1 MKKLSIILLVTL
13 FVISFVACSD
23 KKDEKS
29 NNVNTQNNNTTAESA
44 SNTQV
49 SQAKNVVYEPDKVV
63 ATARI
68 EPEAK
73 IAKLSSE
80 VSGLIKKVYVKT
92 GDVVKKGDIL
102 IELSSELET
111 QQVAQNQSFTQVKI
125 SSKAEIEANIH
136 LEQTKFANAK
146 QKYERL
152 KTAFEKGAETQ
163 QNIDN
168 AELDYKSIQKN
179 IEKLQK
185 QILTNAS
192 EMAEN
197 KIKINIANIQ
207 LQRRFIKAPSN
218 GIILSINLA
227 EGNAVLAYSDLIEF
241 APESPVNAVCEV
253 DELFANDIKVGQ
265 TAYIRAVGRT
275 EKLAEGTVILTS
287 PYLKKKS
294 LFSDASNDLDDR
306 RVREVRIR
314 ITNPKDL
321 LFGMRVEGVIATKE

>member
-1 MKKLSIILLVTL
+1 MKKLSIILFVTL

-29 NNVNTQNNNTTAESA
+29 NENNSNNNTTSK
-44 SNTQV
+44 NT
-49 SQAKNVVYEPDKVV
+49 STTQATNVAYEPDKVV

-102 IELSSELET
+102 IELSSELES

-125 SSKAEIEANIH
+125 SSKAEIEANIY
-136 LEQTKFANAK
+136 LEQTKLGNAK

-152 KTAFEKGAETQ
+152 KTAFGKGAETQ
-163 QNIDN
+163 QNLDN

-197 KIKINIANIQ
+197 QIKINIANIQ

-218 GIILSINLA
+218 GIILSINLS

-241 APESPVNAVCEV
+241 APESPINAVCEV

-265 TAYIRAVGRT
+265 IAYIRAVGRT

-314 ITNPKDL
+314 LTNPKDL

>member
-1 MKKLSIILLVTL
+1 MKKLSIILFVTL

-29 NNVNTQNNNTTAESA
+29 NENNSNNNTTSKTT
-44 SNTQV
+44 STTQTT
-49 SQAKNVVYEPDKVV
+49 NVVYEPDKVV

-102 IELSSELET
+102 IELSSELES

-125 SSKAEIEANIH
+125 SNKAEIEANIH
-136 LEQTKFANAK
+136 LKQTKFANAK

-152 KTAFEKGAETQ
+152 KTAFGKGAETQ
-163 QNIDN
+163 QNLDN

-192 EMAEN
+192 EMMEN
-197 KIKINIANIQ
+197 QIKINIANIQ

-218 GIILSINLA
+218 GIILSINLS

-275 EKLAEGTVILTS
+275 EKLAEGSVILTS

-314 ITNPKDL
+314 LTNPKDL